1 MNIPNFQNVQFVD
14 ENGYLTPE
22 WQLIM
27 QQLFQALQSNLSD
40 EGYKV
45 PQQPTAV
52 INQLNTAASIGA
64 LLYDSTTN
72 QLKVN
77 ISGTF
82 QVII

>member
-1 MNIPNFQNVQFVD
+1 MKIPNFENIQFVD
-14 ENGYLTPE
+14 RSGYLTPE
-22 WQLIM
+22 WQLIL
-27 QQLFQALQSNLSD
+27 QQLFQSLQKNVSD
-40 EGYKV
+40 EGLFV
-45 PQQPTAV
+45 PQQPTTI
-52 INQLNTAASIGA
+52 INQLNTAASTSA

>member
-1 MNIPNFQNVQFVD
+1 MNIPNFENIKFVD
-14 ENGYLTPE
+14 SRGYLTEE
-22 WQLIM
+22 WQLIL
-27 QQLFQALQSNLSD
+27 QQLFQALQGNLSD
-40 EGYKV
+40 EGFKV
-45 PQQPTAV
+45 PQQPTTV
-52 INQLNTAASIGA
+52 INQLNTAASKGA